1 MVRKRKQARP
11 EDPLLGSLFVDK
23 ESRFANSYSFT
34 LNQGLSRGR
43 GKQALLAP
51 DRRGNSVV
59 TEVDYRTGVGKNLA
73 KGSISDSS
81 PTVNSRDSILFYAL

>member
-1 MVRKRKQARP
+1 MLKSFVWLRSCKLLKVISHIFSKKA
-11 EDPLLGSLFVDK
+11 DSLILIPLLLIKVFPEEEGSK
-23 ESRFANSYSFT
+23 
-34 LNQGLSRGR
+34 
-43 GKQALLAP
+43 LAP

-81 PTVNSRDSILFYAL
+81 PTVNSRDSILFYAR